1 MMKSMI
7 KKSIGF
13 LIMLFSCFNVSA
25 QTWLTDYSSALEKAS
40 SNNKNILL
48 VFSESD
54 WCAQCIRLKK
64 EVLYSDEFSDYGE
77 QLILL
82 NADFPRKRIK
92 EKQLIKQ
99 NEALA
104 GRFNPKGIFPYMVLL
119 DQAGKKM
126 GAFID
131 LSCPP

>member
-1 MMKSMI
+1 MI
-7 KKSIGF
+7 KRSIGF

>member
-1 MMKSMI
+1 
-7 KKSIGF
+7 SIGF

>member
-1 MMKSMI
+1 MKSMI

>member
-1 MMKSMI
+1 
-7 KKSIGF
+7 
-13 LIMLFSCFNVSA
+13 MLFSCFNVSA